1 VRRIEVGVIVAGSA
15 LVGVAST
22 LGNTVPQAAVGMGV
36 VASTAAAIVWTAERR
51 GWVPE
56 L

>member
-1 VRRIEVGVIVAGSA
+1 MKRTEVAVIVAGSA
-15 LVGVAST
+15 LVGAAST

-36 VASTAAAIVWTAERR
+36 MASTAAAVVWTAERR